1 MLIFRCTHFHCFVKI
16 NQYRACNETL
26 ESGLF
31 CQVCTERNKDLRNK
45 IDRLQESHGFGY
57 SIVSLFFFFI
67 LAPPKN
73 EDLPDLDM
81 LMGTLEGGESELE
94 TTASPPPL
102 VLPEEKHAKQR
113 RIEELKQ
120 GLANEPIDLYDED
133 FEKRMEEEILMV
145 GNISLEMVQV
155 QLV

>member
-1 MLIFRCTHFHCFVKI
+1 VSSKPWVQAWCIFFSF
-16 NQYRACNETL
+16 
-26 ESGLF
+26 S
-31 CQVCTERNKDLRNK
+31 
-45 IDRLQESHGFGY
+45 FGY
-57 SIVSLFFFFI
+57 Q
-67 LAPPKN
+67 APPKN

-133 FEKRMEEEILMV
+133 FEKRMEEEILMI

-155 QLV
+155 LLDE